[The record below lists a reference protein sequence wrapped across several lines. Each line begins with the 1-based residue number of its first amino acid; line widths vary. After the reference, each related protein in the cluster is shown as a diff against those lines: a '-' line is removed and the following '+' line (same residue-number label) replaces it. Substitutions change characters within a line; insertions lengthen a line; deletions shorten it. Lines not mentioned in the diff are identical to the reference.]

1 MSEDFT
7 KKSTCLL
14 CDTLIDPKSEIQ
26 ICSTC
31 VIVAMSEEDFQKLYY
46 ISLIENV
53 KPKPIT
59 DKQRKRIFDLY
70 IRAQGVQLI
79 EHIDIKKG
87 NKANKREVLSNR

>member
-1 MSEDFT
+1 MAEDFT

-14 CDTLIDPKSEIQ
+14 CGTLVDPKSEIQ

-31 VIVAMSEEDFQKLYY
+31 LIVAMSDEDFQKLYY

-59 DKQRKRIFDLY
+59 DKERKRIFDLY
-70 IRAQGVQLI
+70 IRAQEVQLI
-79 EHIDIKKG
+79 G
-87 NKANKREVLSNR
+87 TY

>member
-1 MSEDFT
+1 MAEDFT

-14 CDTLIDPKSEIQ
+14 CDTMVDPKSEIQ

-31 VIVAMSEEDFQKLYY
+31 VIVAMSDEDFQKLNY

-53 KPKPIT
+53 KPIPIT
-59 DKQRKRIFDLY
+59 DKERKKILDLY
-70 IRAQGVQLI
+70 IHSQEVQLI

-87 NKANKREVLSNR
+87 NK

>member
-1 MSEDFT
+1 MAEDFT

-14 CDTLIDPKSEIQ
+14 CETLVDPKSEIQ

-31 VIVAMSEEDFQKLYY
+31 LIVAMLDEDFQKLYY

-59 DKQRKRIFDLY
+59 DKERKRIFDLY
-70 IRAQGVQLI
+70 IRAQEVQLI
-79 EHIDIKKG
+79 G
-87 NKANKREVLSNR
+87 TY

>member
-1 MSEDFT
+1 MAEDFT

-14 CDTLIDPKSEIQ
+14 CDTLVDPKSEIQ

-31 VIVAMSEEDFQKLYY
+31 LIVAMSDEDSQKLYY

-59 DKQRKRIFDLY
+59 DKERKRIFDLY
-70 IRAQGVQLI
+70 IRAQEVQLI
-79 EHIDIKKG
+79 EHIDVKKE
-87 NKANKREVLSNR
+87 NK

>member
-1 MSEDFT
+1 MAEDFT

-14 CDTLIDPKSEIQ
+14 CDSLVDPKSEIQ

-31 VIVAMSEEDFQKLYY
+31 LIVAMSDEDFQKLYY

-59 DKQRKRIFDLY
+59 DKERKRIFDLY
-70 IRAQGVQLI
+70 IRAQEVQLI
-79 EHIDIKKG
+79 G
-87 NKANKREVLSNR
+87 TY

>member
-1 MSEDFT
+1 MAEDFT

-14 CDTLIDPKSEIQ
+14 CETLVDPKSEIQ

-31 VIVAMSEEDFQKLYY
+31 LIVAISDEDFQKLYY

-59 DKQRKRIFDLY
+59 DKERKRIFDLY
-70 IRAQGVQLI
+70 IRAQEVQLI
-79 EHIDIKKG
+79 EHIDVKKG
-87 NKANKREVLSNR
+87 NK

>member
-1 MSEDFT
+1 MAEDFT

-14 CDTLIDPKSEIQ
+14 CDTLVDPKSETQ

-31 VIVAMSEEDFQKLYY
+31 LIVAMLDEDFQKLYY

-59 DKQRKRIFDLY
+59 DEERKRIFDLY
-70 IRAQGVQLI
+70 IRAQEVQLI

-87 NKANKREVLSNR
+87 NK

>member
-1 MSEDFT
+1 MAEDFT

-14 CDTLIDPKSEIQ
+14 CDTLVDPKSETQ

-31 VIVAMSEEDFQKLYY
+31 LIVAMSDEDFQKLYY

-59 DKQRKRIFDLY
+59 DKERKRIFDLY
-70 IRAQGVQLI
+70 IRAQEVQLI
-79 EHIDIKKG
+79 EHIDVKKE
-87 NKANKREVLSNR
+87 NK

>member
-1 MSEDFT
+1 MAEDFT

-14 CDTLIDPKSEIQ
+14 CDTLVDPKSETQ

-31 VIVAMSEEDFQKLYY
+31 LIVAMSDEDFQKLYY

-59 DKQRKRIFDLY
+59 DKERKRIFDLY
-70 IRAQGVQLI
+70 IRAQEVQLI
-79 EHIDIKKG
+79 G
-87 NKANKREVLSNR
+87 TY

>member
-1 MSEDFT
+1 MDEDFT

-14 CDTLIDPKSEIQ
+14 CDTLVDPKSETQ

-31 VIVAMSEEDFQKLYY
+31 LIVAMSDEDFQKLYY

-59 DKQRKRIFDLY
+59 DKERKRIFDLY
-70 IRAQGVQLI
+70 IRAQEVQLI
-79 EHIDIKKG
+79 G
-87 NKANKREVLSNR
+87 TY

>member
-1 MSEDFT
+1 
-7 KKSTCLL
+7 
-14 CDTLIDPKSEIQ
+14 
-26 ICSTC
+26 

>member
-1 MSEDFT
+1 MAEDFT

-14 CDTLIDPKSEIQ
+14 CDTLVDPKSEIQ

-31 VIVAMSEEDFQKLYY
+31 LIVAMSDEDFQKLYY

-59 DKQRKRIFDLY
+59 DKEKKRIFDLY
-70 IRAQGVQLI
+70 IRAQEVQLM
-79 EHIDIKKG
+79 EHIDVKKE
-87 NKANKREVLSNR
+87 NK